1 VKRLLIV
8 GAGGFGREVLCWA
21 RDVEPTQS
29 EWRIGGFLDANAAA
43 LDGFDVPLE
52 ILGDP
57 AEFAPAETD
66 LCICAIGDPATKQRV
81 VTRLAAHGARFE
93 TLIHPT
99 CVIGLNCRIGAGS
112 ILCPGVVVTSDVTL
126 GRFVTLNL
134 GATVGHDARL
144 GDWCTLYVH
153 ADLAGKVSLGE
164 AVLAGSHSFV
174 LPSVTVGDR
183 AVVGAGAVVTRNVP
197 ARSSVFGVPAKL
209 ICTKAAK

>member
-1 VKRLLIV
+1 
-8 GAGGFGREVLCWA
+8 
-21 RDVEPTQS
+21 VEPTQT
-29 EWRIGGFLDANAAA
+29 EWTIGGFLDANATA

-81 VTRLAAHGARFE
+81 VTGLVTRGAQFA
-93 TLIHPT
+93 TLIHPS
-99 CVIGLNCRIGAGS
+99 VITGENCRIGEGS
-112 ILCPGVVVTSDVTL
+112 VLCPGVVVTSHVTI
-126 GRFVTLNL
+126 GRFVTLNV
-134 GATVGHDARL
+134 GATVGHDGRL
-144 GDWCTLYVH
+144 GDWCSLYVH

-174 LPSVTVGDR
+174 LPNITVGDH
-183 AVVGAGAVVTRNVP
+183 AVVGAGAVVTRHVP